1 MKQKRLLLLTM
12 VFLTCFFA
20 KAQSPSQQLV
30 VCLKAGEKVYFDLA
44 QQPET
49 TFEDGKLIITT
60 DNSTVSYH
68 LENVLRYTFEGDVTA
83 ISSPKIQPGQLRYSQ
98 GNDVMKFEGLPEGTR
113 LELYS
118 TDGKLLSVHE
128 AQDGKATVIYFS
140 GMPSGTYILK
150 ANDATIKF
158 LKR

>member
-1 MKQKRLLLLTM
+1 MKQKRLLLTVI
-12 VFLTCFFA
+12 VFVACFCA
-20 KAQSPSQQLV
+20 KAQSSSQKLV
-30 VCLKAGEKVYFDLA
+30 VWLNSGEKVYFDLA
-44 QQPET
+44 RQPET
-49 TFEDGKLIITT
+49 TFADGKLMIAT
-60 DNSTVSYH
+60 DNSTVYYH
-68 LENVLRYTFEGDVTA
+68 LENVLRYTYEGDLTA

-98 GNDVMKFEGLPEGTR
+98 GNDVMQFEGLPEGTR

-128 AQDGKATVIYFS
+128 AQDGKATVISLS
-140 GMPSGTYILK
+140 GMPTGTYILK